1 MKLFL
6 IASLM
11 ISFIRGTVQLWGW
24 NPIFVLGLL
33 LQLVGFL
40 FVFLN
45 IPDTSPMV
53 FTEEDALITTNPALS
68 VICCALLG
76 FGNACFITQTITLL
90 GLYYVPD
97 SIAVFSIYK
106 FFQVNFFVE
115 LVQIVIAFFL

>member
-1 MKLFL
+1 
-6 IASLM
+6 M
-11 ISFIRGTVQLWGW
+11 ISFIRGIVQLWGW
-24 NPIFVLGLL
+24 NPILVLGLL

-45 IPDTSPMV
+45 IPDTSPMT

-68 VICCALLG
+68 VICCGLLG

-106 FFQVNFFVE
+106 FFQVNFLCRFKYK
-115 LVQIVIAFFL
+115 L